1 MDFETFKISYL
12 NLLKDNLME
21 FNLNYIIDKIFKI
34 LLVFTFFNLNLLAN
48 DLDYSLIKKGR
59 LNNNTVLVI
68 GGIQGDE
75 PGGFLAASILATDYN
90 ITHGSVW
97 VVPNLNFISI
107 IKRDRGIYG
116 DMNRKFD
123 KISINDPDFKYVNGI
138 KKLITDENV
147 SMIINLHDG
156 SGFYR
161 YNYINNLE
169 NPKRWGN
176 SCIIDQVNLKNSVY
190 GNLESIAKKTT
201 QKINNNI
208 LDKKHIY
215 HVKNTHTAEINGD
228 KEMLKSLTYFAI
240 KHHKSAFANEA
251 SKSLPSHE
259 RAYYHLLA
267 IEEYLNTAGIK
278 FNRDFDM
285 TPQGVKN
292 AIEKRIDV
300 HLFGNKFYLILD
312 KPRNQINY
320 VPMPKDIPFNYTS
333 TNPLIAII
341 KNNNGS
347 YSIHYGNRILTKLKP
362 VNFSY
367 SNITDSAFV
376 VVDGEE
382 KKVLFGSKIDAKNDI
397 KITKRDNI
405 RVNFI
410 GYGSKP
416 NDESN
421 ILIDKKNLKKAFS
434 IDKKGNIF
442 RVEFY
447 ESKKNTPDKFIGMFL
462 VELKS

>member
-12 NLLKDNLME
+12 DLLKDNLME

-34 LLVFTFFNLNLLAN
+34 LLVFTFFSLNLLAN
-48 DLDYSLIKKGR
+48 DLDYSLIKKGK

-107 IKRDRGIYG
+107 IKRNRGIYG

-123 KISINDPDFKYVNGI
+123 KISINDPDFKYVDGI
-138 KKLITDENV
+138 KKLITDEHV

-161 YNYINNLE
+161 YKYINNLE
-169 NPKRWGN
+169 NPRRWGN
-176 SCIIDQVNLKNSVY
+176 SCIIDQINLKNSVY
-190 GNLESIAKKTT
+190 ENLESIAKRTA

-240 KHHKSAFANEA
+240 KHGKSAFANEA

-278 FNRDFDM
+278 FNRNFDM

-292 AIEKRIDV
+292 AIEKGIDIY
-300 HLFGNKFYLILD
+300 LFDNKFYLILD
-312 KPRNQINY
+312 KPKNQINY
-320 VPMPKDIPFNYTS
+320 VPIPKNIPLSYTS

-341 KNNNGS
+341 KNSNGS

-362 VNFSY
+362 INFSY
-367 SNITDSAFV
+367 SNITNSAFV

-447 ESKKNTPDKFIGMFL
+447 ESKKNMPDKFIGMFL
-462 VELKS
+462 VEFES